1 MPQLDPSSFG
11 SQLFWLAIT
20 FSVLFLVLTYFILP
34 RIGSTLEARQSRL
47 QGDFDAAERMSEEA
61 KQALE
66 AYEEALSEARVN
78 AVKLAQDVRNGIQA
92 EMDEEKA
99 AIDAQIAQRVEA
111 AETRLKASRD
121 AAMAGIV
128 GSARDVVADIVE
140 TVSGQKPSDA
150 DIDNAM
156 NRAGN

>member
-92 EMDEEKA
+92 EMDE
-99 AIDAQIAQRVEA
+99 
-111 AETRLKASRD
+111 
-121 AAMAGIV
+121 
-128 GSARDVVADIVE
+128 
-140 TVSGQKPSDA
+140 
-150 DIDNAM
+150 
-156 NRAGN
+156 